1 VKRAVLRVA
10 TPAEEDQAHT
20 DAVAERRVVI
30 TPVEH
35 VMTELWAYLPA
46 DQAAA
51 ITATLDAI
59 AYTTI
64 HGNGGD
70 PRTGDQ
76 RRVDALIDLCTAP
89 LGDPHLSTA
98 HGQRPAVQVTVAA
111 TTLMGLDDQPAELDG
126 YGTITAT
133 MARHIATDPTATWRR
148 LLTDDDGLVLH
159 AGTTTYRPPAH
170 MTRTVIARD
179 GRCMFPGC
187 RKKARHN
194 DLDHIEAFK
203 PGDTTT
209 QANLMSLCRRHHRF
223 KHDGTWTVERDH
235 RTGIVTWTDPNG
247 RRYRS
252 RAPDLPPTSNGSSHA
267 GLRPPR
273 GPQSPGAKT
282 QTGAA
287 DSSRPRGRADVPA
300 TLAAEDAPPF

>member
-1 VKRAVLRVA
+1 MA
-10 TPAEEDQAHT
+10 Q
-20 DAVAERRVVI
+20 RRVVI

-35 VMTELWAYLPA
+35 GMAELWAYLPA
-46 DQAAA
+46 EQAAA

-59 AYTTI
+59 AYATV
-64 HGNGGD
+64 HGKGGD

-89 LGDPHLSTA
+89 LGDPNLTGG

-111 TTLMGLDDQPAELDG
+111 TTLMGLDDQPGELDG

-148 LLTDDDGLVLH
+148 LLTDDEGRVLH

-179 GRCMFPGC
+179 VHCMFPGC

-194 DLDHIEAFK
+194 DLDHIKAYK
-203 PGDTTT
+203 PGDQTTT
-209 QANLMSLCRRHHRF
+209 ANLMSLCRRHHRF
-223 KHDGTWTVERDH
+223 KHDGEWTVERDH
-235 RTGIVTWTDPNG
+235 RTGITTWTDPNG
-247 RRYRS
+247 RQYRT
-252 RAPDLPPTSNGSSHA
+252 RPPDLPTTA
-267 GLRPPR
+267 GTAATGHQATPVIDLATELRLSRRRRSDLSQDRERQPR
-273 GPQSPGAKT
+273 AGERSVGPG
-282 QTGAA
+282 
-287 DSSRPRGRADVPA
+287 
-300 TLAAEDAPPF
+300 